1 MVQRE
6 VTVTNIVGFHAR
18 PAALLVA
25 QAVKSKSKVMILFN
39 GKTINAKS
47 MLSVLGGGIRNG
59 SLIMV
64 TADGEDEKETL
75 DTLCRLI
82 ENLSEEAK

>member
-25 QAVKSKSKVMILFN
+25 QAAKSKSKVMILFN
-39 GKTINAKS
+39 DKTINAKS

-59 SLIMV
+59 SRIMV
-64 TADGEDEKETL
+64 TADGEDEMQTL
-75 DTLCRLI
+75 ETLCRLI

>member
-6 VTVTNIVGFHAR
+6 VTVISPTGFHAR

-25 QAVKSKSKVMILFN
+25 RATKSKSKVSILFN

-47 MLSVLGGGIRNG
+47 MLNVLGGGIG
-59 SLIMV
+59 SGARIV
-64 TADGEDEKETL
+64 VEVDGEDEQGTL
-75 DTLCRLI
+75 EALCQLI
-82 ENLSEEAK
+82 ELMRE

>member
-6 VTVTNIVGFHAR
+6 VTVRNIVGFHAR

-25 QAVKSKSKVMILFN
+25 QATKSKSKVMILFN

-47 MLSVLGGGIRNG
+47 MLSVMGGGIRNG
-59 SLIMV
+59 SRIMV
-64 TADGEDEKETL
+64 TADGEDEMQTL